1 MKNVNKKEFCLRN
14 SPPAAGRVSGI
25 FFPAAVRSPGELFYS
40 IGVFSYGIKK
50 TALAAVVCAMVSF
63 MTAGAAW
70 GEEAYTVNEPMERAY
85 EPLVNVYEKP
95 DAMPEKYSS
104 SDFQVQAGGL
114 DIPVYVSGNN
124 AWGNPVSYGTFES
137 TGPVEI
143 QISAQVPF
151 TDYALL
157 PESLGL
163 SGQRAGNKVTFT
175 AQPGTDITFLPDR
188 NYNGRVLHLF
198 VREPLTDIPDIQSDQ
213 VIHYGPGYYDLSG
226 RPPLM
231 LRTGQTLYLEGGA
244 VLRGRVLVQDADH
257 VTICGPGILLNDY
270 VSQDSYDG
278 VAVALK
284 NANDVTVRDITVIRD
299 MNSWISFMWKC
310 SNVTVKNYKA
320 INARYAS
327 SDGFNVAN
335 CQGVLFDGSFI
346 HSCDD
351 SVAIKGTGNNG
362 YNPAEDPSQAL
373 PTSNITYQNSQLWS
387 DANNAIGIGAETQA
401 GYFDQIRFQNI
412 DILRNYDDL
421 NYPDQLTE
429 RSAINICALNATQ
442 IQNVTFE
449 DIRVEK
455 AKRLINITMEDSFW
469 FGSLA
474 GNWQWPGSIQ
484 NVTYRNITSKS
495 DGSNQIRISGH
506 DSNHLISD
514 IHFENIK
521 IQDTPLT
528 DFDTDIFS
536 VNSFGKNIRLVSD
549 LHPEGVTADG
559 PITAPSNRYQAAEQ
573 LSDTQGGNG
582 WYYRTWQAGVG
593 TLDMAWNPDGS
604 NHWRG
609 PKQWDAIWV
618 EQGQLL
624 FHPDETQILL
634 DWKAPRSGVI
644 SISGTVRK
652 YASEGGDGVNVSI
665 WKNDRMIWPVN
676 GAWRT
681 IDFDDTAGVAAEVS
695 TSVVPDDVISFRVDK
710 RGNPAYDSTAWTPT
724 IIYE

>member
-1 MKNVNKKEFCLRN
+1 MKNLKM
-14 SPPAAGRVSGI
+14 A
-25 FFPAAVRSPGELFYS
+25 
-40 IGVFSYGIKK
+40 
-50 TALAAVVCAMVSF
+50 ALAAVVCGMISL

-70 GEEAYTVNEPMERAY
+70 GNESYARNGSMDHADTSIVR
-85 EPLVNVYEKP
+85 VYQKP
-95 DAMPEKYSS
+95 EAMPGKYSS
-104 SDFQVQAGGL
+104 ADFQVQAGGQSV
-114 DIPVYVSGNN
+114 PVYVSGNN
-124 AWGNPVSYGTFES
+124 AWGNPVSYSTFES
-137 TGPVEI
+137 SGPVEI
-143 QISAQVPF
+143 QISADYVF
-151 TDYALL
+151 ADYALL

-163 SGQRAGNKVTFT
+163 SGQRVGNKVTCT
-175 AQPGTDITFLPDR
+175 VQPGTDVTFLPDK

-198 VREPLTDIPDIQSDQ
+198 VREPLTDTPDIQSSS
-213 VIHYGPGYYDLSG
+213 VIHYGPGYYDISDQQ
-226 RPPLM
+226 PLM
-231 LRTGQTLYLEGGA
+231 LKSGQTLYLEGGA
-244 VLRGRVLVQDADH
+244 VLRGRVLVRNADH

-270 VSQDSYDG
+270 MSQDSYDG

-284 NANDVTVRDITVIRD
+284 NSDDVTVRDITVIRD

-310 SNVTVKNYKA
+310 SNVTVKNYTA

-351 SVAIKGTGNNG
+351 SVAVKGTGNSG

-401 GYFDQIRFQNI
+401 SCFDQIRFQNI

-429 RSAINICALNATQ
+429 RSAINIYALNATQ

-469 FGSLA
+469 FGSLE

-484 NVTYRNITSKS
+484 NITYRNITSKS
-495 DGSNQIRISGH
+495 DGSNQIRISGRDTDH
-506 DSNHLISD
+506 RISD
-514 IHFENIK
+514 IRFENIR
-521 IQDTPLT
+521 INDMQLT

-549 LHPEGVTADG
+549 RNPEGITADG
-559 PITAPSNRYQAAEQ
+559 PITASSNRYQAAEQ
-573 LSDTQGGNG
+573 LSNIQGGNG

-593 TLDMAWNPDGS
+593 TKDMTWNPDGS

-624 FHPDETQILL
+624 LHPDETQILL
-634 DWKAPRSGVI
+634 DWKAPRSGAV

-665 WKNDRMIWPVN
+665 WKNNQMIWPVN
-676 GAWRT
+676 GAWQT
-681 IDFDDTAGVAAEVS
+681 IAYNDTVGMAAEISAQVEA
-695 TSVVPDDVISFRVDK
+695 DDVISFRVDK
-710 RGNPAYDSTAWTPT
+710 RENTAYDSTSWTPT
-724 IIYE
+724 ILYE